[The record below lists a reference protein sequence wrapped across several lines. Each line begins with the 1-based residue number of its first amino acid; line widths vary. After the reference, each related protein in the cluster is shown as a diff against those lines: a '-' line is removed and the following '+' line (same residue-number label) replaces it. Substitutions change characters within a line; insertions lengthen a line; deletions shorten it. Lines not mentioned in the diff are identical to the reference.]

1 MKHSVYNRGRKTEQP
16 NLYPF
21 HQPTPMI
28 KKAVLCRV
36 RRLHGKLAYQ
46 SGPGKGRQEK
56 RAAAAALLT
65 LTPTPYKVDSISKPQ
80 ASSRGSGMYFEFLF
94 RRAHSRSR
102 VERRY

>member
-1 MKHSVYNRGRKTEQP
+1 VEHSVCNRGRKTEQP

-28 KKAVLCRV
+28 KKAYFAGCGDCTESWRI
-36 RRLHGKLAYQ
+36 KA
-46 SGPGKGRQEK
+46 GRARQGQEK

-65 LTPTPYKVDSISKPQ
+65 LTPTLYKVDSISKPQ